1 MMQNNADSF
10 ISIKFEENGVA
21 SWDKGKIAQISHDHE
36 KCEVP
41 NLDKNKNEIKN
52 KSVIE
57 HSKPR
62 ATLRWR
68 RPIGQLFHLIK
79 WKRSS
84 KGKVCHVGTKLEKEK
99 VKYGWIRILTRRKA
113 KE

>member
-1 MMQNNADSF
+1 MQKNADSF

-21 SWDKGKIAQISHDHE
+21 SWDKGKITQISHDHQM
-36 KCEVP
+36 P
-41 NLDKNKNEIKN
+41 DLDKNTNKNKIKI

-62 ATLRWR
+62 ASLRWR